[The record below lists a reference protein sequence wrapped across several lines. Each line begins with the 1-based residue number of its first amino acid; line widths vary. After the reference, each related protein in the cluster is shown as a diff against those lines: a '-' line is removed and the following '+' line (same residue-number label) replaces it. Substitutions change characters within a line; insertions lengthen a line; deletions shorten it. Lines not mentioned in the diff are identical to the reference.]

1 MNDNEGKSLQLTGK
15 CGGKEINI
23 GDCFAIYS
31 ATESRSYQEVLSPG
45 VTRKFF
51 FYKTGPYKVVT
62 KHGMVFTLRRVNNGH
77 LIGQSLKAHYDRL
90 EKLTLF
96 EGELRDVVTEN
107 PALKQNFRPDRDN
120 VNDVQYNEQDHES
133 TEIKIM

>member
-1 MNDNEGKSLQLTGK
+1 
-15 CGGKEINI
+15 
-23 GDCFAIYS
+23 
-31 ATESRSYQEVLSPG
+31 
-45 VTRKFF
+45 
-51 FYKTGPYKVVT
+51 
-62 KHGMVFTLRRVNNGH
+62 MVFTLRRVNNGN

-133 TEIKIM
+133 TEIELCDDSPLTLSDVDQQLNVQSLPKRIIKPPNKWGFSQ